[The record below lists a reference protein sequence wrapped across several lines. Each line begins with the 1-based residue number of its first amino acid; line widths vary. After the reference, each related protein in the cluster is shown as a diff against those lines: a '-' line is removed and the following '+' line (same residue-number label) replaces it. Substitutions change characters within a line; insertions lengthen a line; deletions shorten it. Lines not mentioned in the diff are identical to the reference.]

1 MVDNGTETI
10 ILFYIIV
17 VVAVENQTEAEIT
30 WKNSSD
36 LEASVVGCEVKPPL
50 NTPKEE
56 V

>member
-17 VVAVENQTEAEIT
+17 VVENQTEAEIT